1 MTPADPGLYDGVV
14 THVRHAPHR
23 HRLRYRMFMLLLDI
37 DRLDETVAGLKRLS
51 RNRFNWFSF
60 HDRDHLPKDAGKDA
74 DLRGFIE
81 GHMRAAGLA
90 PDGGPVQLLCMPR
103 MLGYVFN
110 PLSVWFCWR
119 RTGELAA
126 VLYEVRNT
134 FGEAHSYLIPA
145 PEPGNRPVVEQD
157 CDKGF
162 FVSPFMDMDL
172 HYHFRVRPPGETTV
186 LDIAVSKRA
195 DQSKMLDARFAAER
209 RPLTDATLAA
219 ALREHPLMTL
229 KVIGGIHWEAV
240 KIVLKG
246 IGLRPRAPLPPTP
259 VSYIAAG

>member
-14 THVRHAPHR
+14 THVRHAPR
-23 HRLRYRMFMLLLDI
+23 QHRLRYRMFMLLLDI
-37 DRLDETVAGLKRLS
+37 DRLDETVAGLKRMS

-60 HDRDHLPKDAGKDA
+60 HDRDHLPKDAA
-74 DLRGFIE
+74 PETDLRGFIE
-81 GHMRAAGLA
+81 GHMQAAGLS

-172 HYHFRVRPPGETTV
+172 HYHFRVRPPGEATV
-186 LDIAVSKRA
+186 VDIAVSKGG
-195 DQSKMLDARFAAER
+195 QPMLDAKFAGER
-209 RPLTDATLAA
+209 QALTDAHLAR
-219 ALREHPLMTL
+219 ALWKHPLMTL
-229 KVIGGIHWEAV
+229 MVMVGIHWEAV

-259 VSYIAAG
+259 VTYVTPKVS

>member
-1 MTPADPGLYDGVV
+1 MRPADPGLYDGVV
-14 THVRHAPHR
+14 THVRHAPR
-23 HRLRYRMFMLLLDI
+23 KHRLRYRMFMLLLDI
-37 DRLDETVAGLKRLS
+37 DRLDETVAGLKLMS
-51 RNRFNWFSF
+51 RNRFNGFSF
-60 HDRDHLPKDAGKDA
+60 HDRDHLPKDAAPDA
-74 DLRGFIE
+74 DLRSFIE
-81 GHMRAAGLA
+81 GHMRDAGLV

-162 FVSPFMDMDL
+162 FVSPFMEMDL
-172 HYHFRVRPPGETTV
+172 HYRFRVHPPDATTV
-186 LDIAVSKRA
+186 LDIAVSRR
-195 DQSKMLDARFAAER
+195 DDRLKMLDARFAAER

-219 ALREHPLMTL
+219 AFVSHPLMTL
-229 KVIGGIHWEAV
+229 RVVAGIHWEAV
-240 KIVLKG
+240 KIALKG

-259 VSYIAAG
+259 VTYVAAG